1 MLHND
6 NGYDEDD
13 WSLKVIVLVSILIP
27 EFLSHQLSTDKNINF
42 VNIINALYTLP
53 LKSGPAL

>member
-1 MLHND
+1 MQHND

-42 VNIINALYTLP
+42 VNIINALYTVYYH
-53 LKSGPAL
+53 